1 MNHRTSLKKVRDMR
15 TRKSIYLSML
25 LLSFHVVFVV
35 YASSSYLSTWFSN
48 RSISLLY
55 ATASLGTIILLFTLP
70 FIISRFGNQ
79 RLMIFA
85 ICFELMAL
93 IGMAVGSGLDKIT
106 IAILFIAHNILVNL
120 LFYNLD
126 IFLEEKSNNE
136 ATGETRGIFLTA
148 SNIAFVITPTLS
160 GLIIGFGGY
169 PPVYV
174 ISAAFLLPL
183 FAIVI
188 SQFENHKPKKGRNPL
203 KMIKAFAGRA
213 NLRNIFIASFFL
225 NFFYA
230 WMTIYTPLYL
240 STILGF
246 EWGTIGI
253 IFSIMLLPFL
263 LFELPLGK
271 IADRYLGE
279 KEIMATGFIILSLST
294 ILLTF
299 LPKSFFLWALFLF
312 ITRIGASAVEIMVE
326 TYFFKQIDS
335 TNTEEI
341 GFFRMSRPFGLLAA
355 PLFAASTLFIFS
367 SVGIPFGFS
376 FIVLGTLCL
385 FGTLPALF
393 LKDTK

>member
-1 MNHRTSLKKVRDMR
+1 MNHRTSLKKIRDMR
-15 TRKSIYLSML
+15 TRKSIYMSML
-25 LLSFHVVFVV
+25 FLSFHSVFVV

-55 ATASLGTIILLFTLP
+55 ATASLGTILLLFVLP
-70 FIISRFGNQ
+70 SIISRLGN
-79 RLMIFA
+79 RSLMIFA
-85 ICFELMAL
+85 ICLELMAL
-93 IGMAVGSGLDKIT
+93 IGMAVGNGLDKVT

-126 IFLEEKSNNE
+126 IFLEEKSSNE
-136 ATGETRGIFLTA
+136 ATGETRGIFLTM
-148 SNIAFVITPTLS
+148 SNVAFVITPALS

-183 FAIVI
+183 FAIVL
-188 SQFENHKPKKGRNPL
+188 SQFENHTPKKNRSTL
-203 KMIKAFAGRA
+203 KTIGSFLRTA
-213 NLRNIFIASFFL
+213 NLRNIFVASFFL

-246 EWGTIGI
+246 EWGKIGI

-335 TNTEEI
+335 TQTEEI
-341 GFFRMSRPFGLLAA
+341 GVFRMSRPFGILIA
-355 PLFAASTLFIFS
+355 PLCAAGTLFIFS
-367 SVGIPFGFS
+367 TVGIPFS
-376 FIVLGTLCL
+376 FNFIILGTLCL
-385 FGTLPALF
+385 LGTLPALL